1 MDITS
6 ENEMNLFIN
15 KYNYLVVFPD
25 KKPKLYKS
33 LRDIEVEISVAA
45 STISKKLKCRYFFIV
60 DHLEHLVYLRF
71 VLNPT
76 S

>member
-6 ENEMNLFIN
+6 ENKMNKFIN

-33 LRDIEVEISVAA
+33 LRDIESEISVAA
-45 STISKKLKCRYFFIV
+45 STISKKLKEGDSCICQSRGTDFYFFVHSIKG
-60 DHLEHLVYLRF
+60 
-71 VLNPT
+71 
-76 S
+76 

>member
-6 ENEMNLFIN
+6 ENEMNKFIN

-33 LRDIEVEISVAA
+33 LRDIESEISVAA
-45 STISKKLKCRYFFIV
+45 STISKKLKEGDSCICQSRGTDFYFFVHSIKG
-60 DHLEHLVYLRF
+60 
-71 VLNPT
+71 
-76 S
+76 

>member
-6 ENEMNLFIN
+6 ENEMNKFIN

-33 LRDIEVEISVAA
+33 LRDIEVEISVSA
-45 STISKKLKCRYFFIV
+45 STISKKLKEGNSCICQSRGTDFYFFVHSIKG
-60 DHLEHLVYLRF
+60 
-71 VLNPT
+71 
-76 S
+76 